1 MTLLLPS
8 PPINVV
14 DALRGDRTRRP
25 IANTTSAAGL
35 RAQLE
40 DGIYAIMGKSVPAAP
55 LVVRASSLR
64 PSVQNSDLSLS
75 ALGRIRGVLINQL
88 LRLHCVG
95 ETFDHAYDEA
105 VEAWRGGEGT
115 NDLLERL
122 GQLDNDERARLAT
135 DVTAHAVTLMRSL
148 GTLPSRWL
156 PRSCVRATQRLA
168 GGNVLL
174 RDVIDLMIGANN
186 RDAASVV
193 LLDVTTAPL
202 GEGAE
207 RAMRYHALVE
217 TLRTS
222 VAPLRTSTFST
233 ATGDL
238 WACDVDHD
246 LLTRSCDEVLAVIE
260 ELWKR
265 Q

>member
-1 MTLLLPS
+1 M
-8 PPINVV
+8 V
-14 DALRGDRTRRP
+14 DALRGDRTARP
-25 IANTTSAAGL
+25 LANTTSASGL

-40 DGIYAIMGKSVPAAP
+40 DGIYAIMGKDVPATP
-55 LVVRASSLR
+55 LIVRASSLR
-64 PSVQNSDLSLS
+64 PAVHTSDLSLS
-75 ALGRIRGVLINQL
+75 QIGRIRGVLINQL

-95 ETFDHAYDEA
+95 ESFDHAFDEA
-105 VEAWRGGEGT
+105 VEAWRGDEGT

-122 GQLDNDERARLAT
+122 EQLDNDERARLAT

-168 GGNVLL
+168 GGSVLL
-174 RDVIDLMIGANN
+174 RDVIDLMMGANN
-186 RDAASVV
+186 SDAACVV

-207 RAMRYHALVE
+207 RTMRYHALVE

-222 VAPLRTSTFST
+222 VAPLRTSIFST

-238 WACDVDHD
+238 WTTDVDHD
-246 LLTRSCDEVLAVIE
+246 LLTRSGDEVLAVID
-260 ELWKR
+260 ELWKN